1 MFATMQTPFGG
12 GFGSPRGGG
21 GAMAIQMELG
31 QLKAAPVL
39 NPHFGMVI
47 KYLDCLNRL
56 MDALIMS
63 NGPDG
68 VRHWLVEVQT
78 FIRVLQKRIFQRMPL
93 TPQERSAII
102 SFVAYWRQMGHPPY
116 AMGRPEAQLVL
127 IALQEFATM

>member
-47 KYLDCLNRL
+47 K
-56 MDALIMS
+56 
-63 NGPDG
+63 
-68 VRHWLVEVQT
+68 
-78 FIRVLQKRIFQRMPL
+78 
-93 TPQERSAII
+93 
-102 SFVAYWRQMGHPPY
+102 
-116 AMGRPEAQLVL
+116 
-127 IALQEFATM
+127 

>member
-1 MFATMQTPFGG
+1 MQTPFGG

-56 MDALIMS
+56 MDPLIMS

-68 VRHWLVEVQT
+68 
-78 FIRVLQKRIFQRMPL
+78 RIGDKWDTHRMPWVDQKL
-93 TPQERSAII
+93 NW
-102 SFVAYWRQMGHPPY
+102 Y
-116 AMGRPEAQLVL
+116 
-127 IALQEFATM
+127 